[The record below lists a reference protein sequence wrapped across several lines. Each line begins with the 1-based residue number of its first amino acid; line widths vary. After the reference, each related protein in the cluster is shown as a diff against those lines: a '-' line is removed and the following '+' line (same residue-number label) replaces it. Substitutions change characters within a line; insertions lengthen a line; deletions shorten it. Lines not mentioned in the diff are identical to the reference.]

1 MIKEEEECEEFGAEE
16 ESDRLAELRDVGIR
30 KQRVVNGMGM
40 GMGIGGM
47 KRSLSLP
54 SGTKGFLNLSSSSK
68 GEGEKEK
75 EIGGVEVRNK
85 NVSHFPFFF
94 STSVPLKY

>member
-30 KQRVVNGMGM
+30 KQRVVNGMSV
-40 GMGIGGM
+40 GIGGM
-47 KRSLSLP
+47 KRSTSLP